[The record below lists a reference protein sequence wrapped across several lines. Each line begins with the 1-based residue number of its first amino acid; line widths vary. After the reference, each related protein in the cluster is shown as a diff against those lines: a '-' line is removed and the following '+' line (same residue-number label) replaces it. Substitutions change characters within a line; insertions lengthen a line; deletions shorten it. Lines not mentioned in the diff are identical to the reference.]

1 MLKLNLQ
8 KPSHIMLCWA
18 GLTVVSIAAYAS
30 TKNAIY
36 HKKREYNFEPLY
48 QPMEELT
55 WEERIARDKENAAK
69 KGYNIDYDA
78 IRRKIEE
85 SSTADK

>member
-1 MLKLNLQ
+1 MV
-8 KPSHIMLCWA
+8 CWGA
-18 GLTVVSIAAYAS
+18 LTVVSVGAFAM

-36 HKKREYNFEPLY
+36 YKKREYHFEPSY
-48 QPMEELT
+48 PPKEELT

-78 IRRKIEE
+78 IRRKVEE
-85 SSTADK
+85 NSKNNNTV